1 MENETEMHNCC
12 CCSEVVEDSKIVKK
26 TIRSEEDKKKLITRL
41 NKMEGQIRGIKA
53 MIEND
58 AYCTDVLIQGRA
70 VKSAM
75 ESFSMEVLGNHIRG
89 CVVRDL
95 KEDKTDV
102 IEELLWTLQKLS

>member
-1 MENETEMHNCC
+1 MEEQKNCYCCTVESETGT
-12 CCSEVVEDSKIVKK
+12 KK
-26 TIRSEEDKKKLITRL
+26 TIRTDEDKKKLITRL
-41 NKMEGQIRGIKA
+41 NKIEGQIRGIKN

-95 KEDKTDV
+95 KADKTDV
-102 IEELLWTLQKLS
+102 IDELLWTLQKLS